1 MYRAPQKDCVIWPM
15 AQDELPGLVVL
26 LALGERLA
34 EIGVGAE
41 VERRLVLLVLE
52 REVGPVGS

>member
-1 MYRAPQKDCVIWPM
+1 MVAAC
-15 AQDELPGLVVL
+15 DEIVPSVPGLVVL

-34 EIGVGAE
+34 EVGVGAE

-52 REVGPVGS
+52 REVRPVGS